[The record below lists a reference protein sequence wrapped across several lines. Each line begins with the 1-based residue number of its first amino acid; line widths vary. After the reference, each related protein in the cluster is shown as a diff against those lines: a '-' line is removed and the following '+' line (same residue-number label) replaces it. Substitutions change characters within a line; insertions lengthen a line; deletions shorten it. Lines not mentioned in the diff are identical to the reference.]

1 MTVGTQPITAE
12 EFERL
17 ALLPENADRR
27 LELIGGDIVEV
38 VSNNYSSIVASRIS
52 FFIQLYLMQHGVAG
66 YVTGADGGYCVGDER
81 YIPDV
86 AFVSKS
92 RQPAPSR
99 DAYNAI
105 APDLAVEVLSPSD
118 QQDVLRLKI
127 VNYLAAG
134 TTVWVVNPDNQTVEV
149 YTPGQRAYR
158 LGSADTLTGGDLLPG
173 FALPVKDIFPQ
184 EE

>member
-38 VSNNYSSIVASRIS
+38 VSNNYSSMVAARING
-52 FFIQLYLMQHGVAG
+52 FLFVYLQQNPIG
-66 YVTGADGGYCVGDER
+66 YLTGADGGYCVGDER

-118 QQDVLRLKI
+118 QQDILRLKI

-158 LGSADTLTGGDLLPG
+158 LGPADTLTGGDLLPG